1 MFDVIVKKATHLV
14 EDNSTTILTG
24 IGVAGTI
31 TTAVLSGRAGFKAAT
46 ILHAEA
52 LNRVPE
58 RDSDGEPINVGQDFV
73 GLPDIPTKEK
83 IWLTGAQF
91 VPAVG
96 TCALTVI
103 AIIFANR
110 LSAKETAAMA
120 AAYSMSDK
128 TFQEYKDKVQE
139 KLGQNK
145 EQAIRD
151 EVAQDRINRNPPN
164 NHTVIITGGGDVLC
178 YDVVTD
184 RYFNSTV
191 ENIKKAENNVN
202 GEIANHDAVPLSRFY
217 DSIGLRPTP
226 YTEEVGWNIDNRCEV
241 QFSTVLSPDQRPCI
255 SIDFARY
262 PRADFDKVYP

>member
-1 MFDVIVKKATHLV
+1 MIGGIADKLVHLV

-24 IGVAGTI
+24 IGVAGTV
-31 TTAVLSGRAGFKAAT
+31 TTAILAGRAGMRAAYILDEQERRVDKEDLEEPNQFERFKLVAPQFIPAAGCAVVT
-46 ILHAEA
+46 IA
-52 LNRVPE
+52 
-58 RDSDGEPINVGQDFV
+58 
-73 GLPDIPTKEK
+73 
-83 IWLTGAQF
+83 
-91 VPAVG
+91 AV
-96 TCALTVI
+96 VY
-103 AIIFANR
+103 ANR

-120 AAYSMSDK
+120 AMYTMSDK
-128 TFQEYKDKVQE
+128 TFQEYKTKVQE

-164 NHTVIITGGGDVLC
+164 NSTVIITGGGDVLC

-191 ENIKKAENNVN
+191 ENIKRAENTVN

-217 DSIGLRPTP
+217 DAIGLRPTP

-241 QFSTVLSPDQRPCI
+241 QFSTVLSPDQRPCV

-262 PRADFDKVYP
+262 PKADFDKNWP

>member
-1 MFDVIVKKATHLV
+1 MIGGIAGKLVHIV

-24 IGVAGTI
+24 IGVAGTV
-31 TTAVLSGRAGFKAAT
+31 TTAVLAGKASFKAALIIDQDQDRIT
-46 ILHAEA
+46 SELPHQPGANGAEA
-52 LNRVPE
+52 AK
-58 RDSDGEPINVGQDFV
+58 
-73 GLPDIPTKEK
+73 LPLSEK
-83 IWLTGAQF
+83 VRLVWPQF
-91 VPAVG
+91 IPAVG
-96 TCALTVI
+96 VGSLTVA

-120 AAYSMSDK
+120 AAYTMSDK
-128 TFQEYKDKVQE
+128 TFQEYKEKVQE
-139 KLGQNK
+139 KLGQKK
-145 EQAIRD
+145 ETEIRD
-151 EVAQDRINRNPPN
+151 EVAQDRINRNPPDAR
-164 NHTVIITGGGDVLC
+164 TIIITGGGDVLC

-191 ENIKKAENNVN
+191 ENIKKAENSVN

-241 QFSTVLSPDQRPCI
+241 QFSTVLSPDQRPCV

-262 PRADFDKVYP
+262 PKADYDRVYP

>member
-1 MFDVIVKKATHLV
+1 MIGGIADKLVHLV

-24 IGVAGTI
+24 IGVAGTV
-31 TTAVLSGRAGFKAAT
+31 TTCVLAGRAGFKAANM
-46 ILHAEA
+46 LHAEWEDPE
-52 LNRVPE
+52 NVPLAE
-58 RDSDGEPINVGQDFV
+58 KVKQVGPQF
-73 GLPDIPTKEK
+73 IPAA
-83 IWLTGAQF
+83 GC
-91 VPAVG
+91 AVV
-96 TCALTVI
+96 TI
-103 AIIFANR
+103 AAVVYANR

-120 AAYSMSDK
+120 AMYTMSDK
-128 TFQEYKDKVQE
+128 TFQEYKTKVQE

-164 NHTVIITGGGDVLC
+164 NSTVIITGGGDVLC

-191 ENIKKAENNVN
+191 ENIKRAENTVN

-217 DSIGLRPTP
+217 DAIGLRPTP

-241 QFSTVLSPDQRPCI
+241 QFSTVLSPDQRPCV

-262 PRADFDKVYP
+262 PKADFDKNWP